1 MTYHFKIVIEGDSE
15 DKESIESLYQNLQGE
30 VWHENSIIHEP
41 EITSTKTHCYRCGE
55 HCEWN
60 GPAKT
65 YPKILD
71 FHRHPACPADSPM
84 PKEFR
89 EDGGV

>member
-15 DKESIESLYQNLQGE
+15 DAESINVLYQNLQSE
-30 VWHENSIIHEP
+30 IWHDNSIVREP

-55 HCEWN
+55 HCEWD

-65 YPKILD
+65 IPKILD
-71 FHRHPACPADSPM
+71 FNGIPSCPADSPM

-89 EDGGV
+89 DDGP